1 MTQDGQNNTQ
11 EPEQHLPSIQIQ
23 RVYLK
28 DVSLEMPDAPKIFLD
43 SGETRLEIQIR
54 VEPTS
59 LESHFYEVAVT
70 ATITAYSRPAE
81 KAPEHLR
88 FLLETK
94 QAGIFEVKN
103 VPNNDIDQ
111 ALRVVCPSYVYPYL
125 RVTIADLLTR
135 ASLPPVH
142 LADVNFGEILA
153 QEQRP
158 EEETPAVV
166 TKH

>member
-1 MTQDGQNNTQ
+1 MIQDSKINSS
-11 EPEQHLPSIQIQ
+11 EHEQQQPSIQIQ

-28 DVSLEMPDAPKIFLD
+28 DVSLEMPNAPKIFLD
-43 SGETRLEIQIR
+43 GGETRLEIQVR
-54 VEPTS
+54 VEPTT

-70 ATITAYSRPAE
+70 ATITAYSRTNE
-81 KAPEHLR
+81 ETPEHLR
-88 FLLETK
+88 FLLEAK
-94 QAGIFEVKN
+94 QAGIFEVKH
-103 VPNNDIDQ
+103 VASEDIDQ

-142 LADVNFGEILA
+142 LADVNFGEILS
-153 QEQRP
+153 QEQKTQ
-158 EEETPAVV
+158 EESPAII